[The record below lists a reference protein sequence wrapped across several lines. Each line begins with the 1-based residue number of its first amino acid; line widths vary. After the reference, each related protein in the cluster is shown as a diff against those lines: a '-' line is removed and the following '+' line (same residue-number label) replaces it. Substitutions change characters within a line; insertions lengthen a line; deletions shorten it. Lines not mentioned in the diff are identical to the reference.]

1 MHSNQRH
8 TFVYNKEEKS
18 NSVLHIFPD
27 NIKWFEWTVPRA
39 FCYVCSLL
47 ISTVCGSLL
56 TNFVFTVSPWCCQC
70 SGVCARSCSFSSF
83 DLVQAFHHVPSSSL
97 FRPSVG
103 CVRRCRV
110 GGWWS
115 PCKCAF
121 ICRKLKKKKRC
132 FVLSCRFSWV
142 IGTCSVCP
150 RFFRCCYLSSKEKKK
165 KRKER
170 RDKAPTFTTE
180 MFGRSRFALHELH
193 DYFPFISFC
202 QC

>member
-8 TFVYNKEEKS
+8 TFVYNKEEKV
-18 NSVLHIFPD
+18 NSVSHIFPD

-47 ISTVCGSLL
+47 ISTVCGSLI

-121 ICRKLKKKKRC
+121 ICWKLKKKKGASFCLVVFPEWLVRALC
-132 FVLSCRFSWV
+132 ARGFFAAV
-142 IGTCSVCP
+142 IYQVKKK
-150 RFFRCCYLSSKEKKK
+150 KEKKRGK
-165 KRKER
+165 
-170 RDKAPTFTTE
+170 
-180 MFGRSRFALHELH
+180 G
-193 DYFPFISFC
+193 
-202 QC
+202 